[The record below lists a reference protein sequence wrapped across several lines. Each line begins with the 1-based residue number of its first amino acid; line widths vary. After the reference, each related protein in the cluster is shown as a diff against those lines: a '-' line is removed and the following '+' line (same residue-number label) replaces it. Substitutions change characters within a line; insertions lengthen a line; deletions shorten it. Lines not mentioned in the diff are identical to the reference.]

1 LRISGGHLEGVMED
15 RIVRL
20 ESRVAYLHD
29 HVTDLEQRLA
39 NLEGRAPARVDEPHD
54 RDALAVISGI
64 ERAPVQQWLA
74 LVGRTLVVL
83 GGAYLLRALTGSHVL
98 SAQAGVGFG
107 ILYGAPWLLLA
118 SREAARG
125 SQVDAFAHALTAAL
139 IGYPLVWEATLRF
152 NVISPEQS
160 AALLGGLTAAALVL
174 SSMRNLQGLAWVVT
188 FGALLSAVG
197 LAIATGSWT
206 AYTVLT
212 IGVGL
217 ATLWLGY
224 TRDWTML
231 RWPAAATANLML
243 LIVSGRAAGAG
254 GVRAALMV
262 QMLMLAG
269 YLGSFA
275 VRTLFIGRQV
285 IPFEVAQSVAVLAVA
300 FGGAISLVRST
311 GSNVVLIGVVSL
323 LLGAGGYVVAFSFVE
338 RHRHVKNFFFYTLL
352 AQLFAIVGIG
362 LCMGYGGGSFV
373 YSTVAVVCA
382 AVATRSHRLTLALQ
396 ATIYAIAAALGSGLV
411 AAAARGLAGPASG
424 GWSAI
429 TLASVLALAALA
441 IVTFLPVRRPVESWG
456 IFASIPRVVLL
467 TVFVSTAV
475 GVAVLTAA
483 AMLDGEHVDGSVLA
497 TIRTAILVIATLA
510 LAGAARLP
518 GGREAGWLVYPLI
531 IVIGMKLLV
540 ADFPQGRPETL
551 FAALGLYGF
560 ALIAAPRMLRRMPT
574 SPARTVAALDRG
586 QPSRAAPAGMTAG
599 TGHK

>member
-1 LRISGGHLEGVMED
+1 MED

-20 ESRVAYLHD
+20 ESRVAYLTD
-29 HVTDLEQRLA
+29 QVADLENRLA
-39 NLEGRAPARVDEPHD
+39 IVERRAPAPTGEP
-54 RDALAVISGI
+54 RDSDSLAPIVSF
-64 ERAPVQQWLA
+64 ERAPVQQWLGI
-74 LVGRTLVVL
+74 VGRTLVVL

-118 SREAARG
+118 SRAAAHD
-125 SQVDAFAHALTAAL
+125 SQLDAFAHALTAAL

-160 AALLGGLTAAALVL
+160 AALLGGLTAAALML
-174 SSMRNLQGLAWVVT
+174 SSMRRLQGLAWVVT

-206 AYTVLT
+206 GYTVLT

-224 TRDWTML
+224 TQDWTML

-243 LIVSGRAAGAG
+243 LIVTGRAIAAGA
-254 GVRAALMV
+254 VPAALAV

-275 VRTLFIGRQV
+275 VRTLFIGREV

-300 FGGAISLVRST
+300 FGGAIALIRAT
-311 GSNVVLIGVVSL
+311 GSNVLLIGAASL
-323 LLGAGGYVVAFSFVE
+323 VLAAAGYIVAFSFVE

-362 LCMGYGGGSFV
+362 LCAGATGGSLI
-373 YSTVAVVCA
+373 YSAVAIACA
-382 AVATRSHRLTLALQ
+382 ALARRSNRLTLALQ
-396 ATIYAIAAALGSGLV
+396 ATIYALAAALGSGLV
-411 AAAARGLAGPASG
+411 MAATGALVAPPSG
-424 GWSAI
+424 VSGTP
-429 TLASVLALAALA
+429 TLASALALATLA

-456 IFASIPRVVLL
+456 VFASIPRVVLL
-467 TVFVSTAV
+467 TAVVATAI
-475 GVAVLTAA
+475 GVANAVTVTTL
-483 AMLDGEHVDGSVLA
+483 LDAEHLDGSVLA
-497 TIRTAILVIATLA
+497 TIRTAVLVIATLA
-510 LAGAARLP
+510 LARAA
-518 GGREAGWLVYPLI
+518 GHAHGREAGWLVYPLLVVTGI
-531 IVIGMKLLV
+531 KLLV

-551 FAALGLYGF
+551 FGALALYGV
-560 ALIAAPRMLRRMPT
+560 ALIVAPRLLRRP
-574 SPARTVAALDRG
+574 SAA
-586 QPSRAAPAGMTAG
+586 AAVSLSSS
-599 TGHK
+599 